1 MSAHAYTKDQLVEQ
15 PAVGL
20 FAEQAK
26 RTLTQLLREGEGVS
40 VALSEKGFRR
50 IRSLLALIAGREP
63 AGAEEQIHNLR
74 WMGHT
79 PEKLPCVNWKS

>member
-1 MSAHAYTKDQLVEQ
+1 MSGYTYTEDQQAPRTFTQ
-15 PAVGL
+15 PL
-20 FAEQAK
+20 P
-26 RTLTQLLREGEGVS
+26 EGVEVGEAGY
-40 VALSEKGFRR
+40 VAFSERDFRR

-74 WMGHT
+74 WKGHT